1 MNELNSEFMNSIFKI
16 KENDRLE
23 REIYN
28 LKIESTRTENLEK
41 PSSLYQIL
49 C

>member
-1 MNELNSEFMNSIFKI
+1 MNELNSEFMKSIFKI

-28 LKIESTRTENLEK
+28 LKIESTRTENLEE